1 MTVCEMCGK
10 AGPLYTAMVEGT
22 QLKVCEGCGKFG
34 RIVARPVVVQKK
46 SVSQKTP
53 DLVEELVEDFAK
65 IIREARERQGVTQKD
80 FALKLNEK
88 ESAVHKWES
97 GAMAP
102 SIDTAKKLEKLLK
115 VKLVV
120 KEAPETAVLEKKAS
134 GPLTIGDLLIK
145 KK

>member
-10 AGPLYTAMVEGT
+10 SGPLFTAMVEGT
-22 QLKVCEGCGKFG
+22 QLKVCENCGKFG
-34 RIVARPVVVQKK
+34 RVIARPVVVQKK
-46 SVSQKTP
+46 SSAQNTP
-53 DLVEELVEDFAK
+53 ELVEELVEDYAK
-65 IIREARERQGVTQKD
+65 LIHEARERQSLTQKD

-88 ESAVHKWES
+88 ESAVQKWES

-102 SIDTAKKLEKLLK
+102 NIETAKKLEKILK

>member
-1 MTVCEMCGK
+1 
-10 AGPLYTAMVEGT
+10 MVEGT
-22 QLKVCEGCGKFG
+22 QLKVCENCGKFG
-34 RIVARPVVVQKK
+34 RIVAKPQIVQKKVVQK
-46 SVSQKTP
+46 TP
-53 DLVEELVEDFAK
+53 ELVEELVEDFAK
-65 IIREARERQGVTQKD
+65 VVREARERQGLTQKD

-88 ESAVHKWES
+88 ESAVQKWES
-97 GAMAP
+97 GSMPP

-120 KEAPETAVLEKKAS
+120 KEAPETAVLEKNAS

>member
-34 RIVARPVVVQKK
+34 RVIARPVVVQKK
-46 SVSQKTP
+46 VSQKTP
-53 DLVEELVEDFAK
+53 ELVEELVEDFAK

-88 ESAVHKWES
+88 ESAVQKWES
-97 GAMAP
+97 GAMSP

-120 KEAPETAVLEKKAS
+120 KEAPETAVLEKNAS

>member
-34 RIVARPVVVQKK
+34 RIVAKPVVVQKK
-46 SVSQKTP
+46 TVQKTP

-65 IIREARERQGVTQKD
+65 IIREARERQNVTQKD

-88 ESAVHKWES
+88 ESAVQKWES
-97 GAMAP
+97 GAMSP

-115 VKLVV
+115 VKLVI

>member
-10 AGPLYTAMVEGT
+10 SGPLYTAMVEGT
-22 QLKVCEGCGKFG
+22 QLKVCENCGKFG
-34 RIVARPVVVQKK
+34 RVLAKPQVVQKK
-46 SVSQKTP
+46 ALSQATP
-53 DLVEELVEDFAK
+53 ELVEELVEDYAK
-65 IIREARERQGVTQKD
+65 LIREARERQNLTQKD

-88 ESAVHKWES
+88 ESAVQKWES
-97 GAMAP
+97 ESMAP
-102 SIDTAKKLEKLLK
+102 SIDTAKKLERLLK
-115 VKLVV
+115 IKLVV